1 MLDLDY
7 CTIRPT
13 PISTNIPCAFPL
25 PINQVFEL
33 SSEVGREY
41 QVRNGLADLAEIF
54 KLPWHRRIVVST
66 DLATWA
72 LAGLLSMIIGI
83 AWDHIGYVVRE
94 IAAAVI
100 CGLLFLAYKN
110 VAITVKQRID
120 EPDHRYRN

>member
-1 MLDLDY
+1 MA
-7 CTIRPT
+7 RG
-13 PISTNIPCAFPL
+13 PL
-25 PINQVFEL
+25 ARFLTATLIVVLIVAGLVLSFQFEL
-33 SSEVGREY
+33 GRPLIIFAGGICVLDAFARSLE
-41 QVRNGLADLAEIF
+41 RN
-54 KLPWHRRIVVST
+54 RRIVVST

-110 VAITVKQRID
+110 VSITVKQRID
-120 EPDHRYRN
+120 EPNHRYRN